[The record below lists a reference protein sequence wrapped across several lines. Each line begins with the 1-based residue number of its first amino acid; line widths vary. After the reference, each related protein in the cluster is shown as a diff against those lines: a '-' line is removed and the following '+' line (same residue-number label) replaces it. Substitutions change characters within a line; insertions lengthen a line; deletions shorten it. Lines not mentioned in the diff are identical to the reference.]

1 VNPSPASLPGAAR
14 AEPHRPRRS
23 PSLTAPPA
31 SPPLE
36 RATGCPRGR
45 KDGGGGA
52 FFPFPPSSPALFPLQ
67 WCCCERR
74 GPIRR
79 WLAWPFLRQRG
90 RIRVLVGR
98 IQSPVARSGGR
109 RARLPTS
116 SGGWDAVVVWS
127 AVGAAWV
134 LSSCP
139 LPCSGGKGRRGGA
152 AVGLASV
159 QMFSAAMWPWPSVQC
174 ARRRWLAIG
183 AVGAEAVVVWLRQRR
198 RGGVAGRGL
207 ARFAPAAP
215 WWRWLAA
222 AWCWHA
228 RNAVVARLAVPG
240 QGEVAD
246 PPPPL
251 LDLAVLGPE
260 LLWCN
265 LSTVVVPWGRCL
277 SIRRLGA
284 RSGGLLERSSG
295 SLPDP
300 AGSPCVR
307 GGGSSLG
314 AGNDAGA

>member
-1 VNPSPASLPGAAR
+1 MRYISPASLPGAAR

-36 RATGCPRGR
+36 RATGCPRGC
-45 KDGGGGA
+45 KDDDGGA

-139 LPCSGGKGRRGGA
+139 LPCSG
-152 AVGLASV
+152 
-159 QMFSAAMWPWPSVQC
+159 C
-174 ARRRWLAIG
+174 AWAGRRRWQGKARWCGGRTGVRPDVQRCDVAL
-183 AVGAEAVVVWLRQRR
+183 AVGTVRAEAVVGHRR
-198 RGGVAGRGL
+198 SGCGGGRSVGSTCQKPATAAGRGVG
-207 ARFAPAAP
+207 RAAVF
-215 WWRWLAA
+215 REQRSQVRL
-222 AWCWHA
+222 
-228 RNAVVARLAVPG
+228 RVARPEGVTADAAVR
-240 QGEVAD
+240 
-246 PPPPL
+246 L
-251 LDLAVLGPE
+251 LRA
-260 LLWCN
+260 
-265 LSTVVVPWGRCL
+265 
-277 SIRRLGA
+277 
-284 RSGGLLERSSG
+284 
-295 SLPDP
+295 
-300 AGSPCVR
+300 
-307 GGGSSLG
+307 
-314 AGNDAGA
+314 AGASRPL